1 MSLHCIVWCC
11 MVLLCILWYC
21 IVLHVIVLY
30 RMVLQGIV
38 LLASAC
44 GLYLARHLPTL
55 FISSDRR
62 SCSHSGVLYM
72 ICLLFFR
79 FSVYKVALKCGN
91 YWNSVG
97 LRTRKYKQYA
107 KLVLSGGEDRFVCI
121 VCVLCC
127 QIAHF
132 SLRIRIVNFAT
143 EEIVFWLK
151 ELFWRNWFPSCNIRL
166 FLDWRKENI
175 KSHQP
180 SLVFNLKIILEQSR
194 SSRNGDSSGLG
205 KGSIKKR
212 RKVSPSPALRSVPSS
227 PGR

>member
-11 MVLLCILWYC
+11 RVLYCWLRRAGCISQDTYLLYLLAPTGAL
-21 IVLHVIVLY
+21 VVIVVY
-30 RMVLQGIV
+30 
-38 LLASAC
+38 
-44 GLYLARHLPTL
+44 YTW
-55 FISSDRR
+55 
-62 SCSHSGVLYM
+62 
-72 ICLLFFR
+72 
-79 FSVYKVALKCGN
+79 SVYLFLDFQ
-91 YWNSVG
+91 
-97 LRTRKYKQYA
+97 LR
-107 KLVLSGGEDRFVCI
+107 
-121 VCVLCC
+121 
-127 QIAHF
+127 F

-175 KSHQP
+175 KSHPP